1 MRKSN
6 HTPAW
11 GKSRFAL
18 VAAAAGLAVLAC
30 HDDDAASRPPKIYF
44 ASNGSYE
51 IAPGDTLNLLPR
63 ILYDDGCA
71 FEWQD
76 GDGNILSTER
86 DLLFTT
92 TVMRDY
98 ALTFRVHGAAGADT
112 FSLAVSVQLKASFDK
127 IDNFSTKK
135 SSILALHPD
144 SLPGAF
150 RVGGMEFANAVNA
163 DTTMWVGF
171 AFSNKSAASSATG
184 SSAIGAAYVV
194 GGASSSANAYMAVY
208 SPSGMARVLFDRDYT
223 PKSVD
228 VANDNF
234 IYLASKFGFTAA
246 DSAVVQPA
254 ARGDYFRVEVAG
266 LGADGMPTGAVAS
279 VSLID
284 CDFDNP
290 AKYVRSSSWNTLD
303 LTGLGSVRGL
313 QMSVATSLASFPELF
328 CIDNLRLQD

>member
-6 HTPAW
+6 HTPVW
-11 GKSRFAL
+11 GSSRCAI
-18 VAAAAGLAVLAC
+18 VAVAVCLAAVAC

-44 ASNGSYE
+44 ASSGSYE
-51 IAPGDTLNLLPR
+51 MAPGDTLDLQPR

-71 FEWQD
+71 YEWED
-76 GDGNILSTER
+76 GDGNILSQER

-92 TVMRDY
+92 TVMKDY
-98 ALTFRVHGAAGADT
+98 ALTFRVHGSAGADT
-112 FSLAVSVQLKASFDK
+112 FNIAVSVQQNASFDK
-127 IDNFSTKK
+127 VDNFSTKK
-135 SSILALHPD
+135 SSVLALLPD

-150 RVGGMEFANAVNA
+150 RVGGMEFVNAVNA
-163 DTTMWVGF
+163 DTTAWVGF
-171 AFSNKSAASSATG
+171 AFSNKTAVSSATG
-184 SSAIGAAYVV
+184 SSVIGAAYVV

-208 SPSGMARVLFDRDYT
+208 SPSGLARVLFDRAYT
-223 PKSVD
+223 PKSID

-234 IYLASKFGFTAA
+234 IYLASKFGFMTA
-246 DSAVVQPA
+246 DSVTVEPA
-254 ARGDYFRVEVAG
+254 ARGDYFRVDVAG

-290 AKYVRSSSWNTLD
+290 AKYVRSSSWNTLE
-303 LTGLGSVRGL
+303 LSGLGLVYGL
-313 QMSVATSLASFPELF
+313 QMSVSTSLLSFPELF